1 MHELVREEIERHL
14 AGKASPGFY
23 RHLESCA
30 DCRTEVVEMEE
41 LSSILRDLTPAPY
54 QVPSPSLGFYNR
66 VAGTIR
72 EQQRSPLANLFS
84 PGSLFFRRIALASL
98 LLLTGLGGLL
108 INSEV
113 SEDGAGAD
121 ATAIIAQYDATTSH
135 AGASEPDRLLVTLAA
150 YHQ

>member
-23 RHLESCA
+23 SHVEGCS
-30 DCRTEVVEMEE
+30 DCRAEVAEMEE
-41 LSSILRDLTPAPY
+41 LSFILRDLSPSLGE
-54 QVPSPSLGFYNR
+54 VPSPSLGFYNR

-72 EQQRSPLANLFS
+72 EQQRSPLENLFS
-84 PGSLFFRRIALASL
+84 PGSIFFRRIALASL

-113 SEDGAGAD
+113 SEDG
-121 ATAIIAQYDATTSH
+121 
-135 AGASEPDRLLVTLAA
+135 
-150 YHQ
+150 